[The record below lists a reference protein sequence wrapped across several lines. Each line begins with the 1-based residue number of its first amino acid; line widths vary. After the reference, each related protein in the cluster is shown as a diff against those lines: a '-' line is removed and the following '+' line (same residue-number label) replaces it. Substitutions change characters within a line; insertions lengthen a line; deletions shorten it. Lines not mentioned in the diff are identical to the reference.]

1 MDKNIAFLISKLSRY
16 QKKYL
21 NNYLK
26 NTDLEDS
33 QAIILIKIKEHVNLT
48 PKEIFE
54 MRIVEKPSVTK
65 ILKKLE
71 ELKYI
76 EKVYSNND
84 GRSYSVV
91 VTDKGNEMC
100 LSIEKIIQSLN
111 LLYEKIASQQFL
123 DDLTKILDEIYDEY
137 I

>member
-1 MDKNIAFLISKLSRY
+1 MDKNIAFLISRLSRY

-33 QAIILIKIKEHVNLT
+33 QAIVLLKIREHVNLT

-54 MRIVEKPSVTK
+54 MSIVEKSSVTK

-71 ELKYI
+71 ELEYI
-76 EKVYSNND
+76 KKVTSNND
-84 GRSYSVV
+84 GRSYSVII
-91 VTDKGNEMC
+91 TEKGNEMC
-100 LSIEKIIQSLN
+100 LYIEKITQNLNSL
-111 LLYEKIASQQFL
+111 YTKIASPNFL
-123 DDLTKILDEIYDEY
+123 DDLVKILDEIYSEY

>member
-1 MDKNIAFLISKLSRY
+1 MNKNTAFLISKLSRY

-21 NNYLK
+21 NNHLK
-26 NTDLEDS
+26 DTDLEDS
-33 QAIILIKIKEHVNLT
+33 QAIVLIKIKEHVNLT

-54 MRIVEKPSVTK
+54 MRIVEKSSVTK

-76 EKVYSNND
+76 EKIYSNND
-84 GRSYSVV
+84 GRSYTVGI
-91 VTDKGNEMC
+91 TEKGKEMC
-100 LSIEKIIQSLN
+100 LLIEKITHNLN
-111 LLYEKIASQQFL
+111 LLYEKIASSEFFN
-123 DDLTKILDEIYDEY
+123 DLTKILDEVYDEY

>member
-1 MDKNIAFLISKLSRY
+1 MDKNIVILISKISRY

-26 NTDLEDS
+26 NTDLESS
-33 QAIILIKIKEHVNLT
+33 QVIVLMKIKEYINLT

-54 MRIVEKPSVTK
+54 MGIVEKSSVTK

-84 GRSYSVV
+84 KRSYNVGI
-91 VTDKGNEMC
+91 TKKGEEMC
-100 LSIEKIIQSLN
+100 LSIEKVIGELN
-111 LLYEKIASQQFL
+111 LIYEKITSSTFFE
-123 DDLTKILDEIYDEY
+123 DLTKILDEVYDE
-137 I
+137 

>member
-1 MDKNIAFLISKLSRY
+1 MGKNIAFLISRLSRY

-33 QAIILIKIKEHVNLT
+33 QAIVLLKIREHVNLT

-54 MRIVEKPSVTK
+54 MSIVEKSSVTK

-71 ELKYI
+71 ELEYI
-76 EKVYSNND
+76 KKVTSNND
-84 GRSYSVV
+84 GRSYSVII
-91 VTDKGNEMC
+91 TEKGNEMC
-100 LSIEKIIQSLN
+100 LYIEKITQNLNSL
-111 LLYEKIASQQFL
+111 YTKIASPNFL
-123 DDLTKILDEIYDEY
+123 DDLVKILDEIYSEY

>member
-33 QAIILIKIKEHVNLT
+33 QAIVLMKIKEHINLT

-54 MRIVEKPSVTK
+54 MRIVEKSSVTK

-71 ELKYI
+71 ELKYV
-76 EKVYSNND
+76 KKAYSNND

-91 VTDKGNEMC
+91 VTNKGNEMC
-100 LSIEKIIQSLN
+100 LSIEKITDDLN
-111 LLYEKIASQQFL
+111 LLYEKITSNEFFN
-123 DDLTKILDEIYDEY
+123 DLTKILDEIYDEY

>member
-91 VTDKGNEMC
+91 VTDKGNKMC